1 MASEARPARRPLW
14 LRILLG
20 MFGLI
25 LGLVLLA
32 LGAAAWLLGTESGA
46 RMLVPRLLERT
57 EGAVAVHG
65 LHGPLIGPLRIE
77 RIVVERTNE
86 RIELTDV
93 RLDWRARA
101 LLDRTLHVR
110 ALHVARVVVT
120 SRIEQT
126 PEPATGAPDSLALP
140 LALRIEEVRVDQ
152 GELRRGPAPLA
163 SFGPLALGL
172 NYANAQYLLDLRRFG
187 AAPELEGASANAGLR
202 GRLDL
207 SARQPFPLSGRF
219 SFDSKARIDER
230 TVGAEGTLVLD
241 GTLQELLTRLELN
254 INGAPLAGRAV
265 LHPFSDQLL
274 GSAEL
279 RGHAIDLRALDP
291 ALPRTAL
298 ELTLDA
304 DAEGAGM
311 LRLQNQSPASL
322 DQRGLP
328 LQQLTLRFRQQPG
341 ALEFEDLRVR
351 LGSASGAARSAGE
364 VVGKGRYANG
374 ALTLALRT
382 DKLDLQRIDAR
393 MRSTRLSGSV
403 DARHADGRQ
412 EFTLALTEP
421 FGRQRIALDA
431 HAILADAAI
440 EIRRAELQAG
450 AGRLRAE
457 GMVALE
463 GSQAFRAR
471 GAVSRFRLH
480 DFGRFEQVPEMNLNG
495 SFSLEGAR
503 APQLQADLQFDIADS
518 RLGGQ
523 PMSGAGRARL
533 RGERLEV
540 PQLSLASGANRLS
553 LQGQLDDGDAEL
565 AFSLQA
571 PRLGQLGPSFGGA
584 LFAEG
589 SASGSLQRPA
599 INASWQAQDA
609 RLPGDLRIGSMQ
621 GHADLQLDLHLDRDA
636 ALMLRGGE
644 AALEATDLQR
654 GDQRVARLDARLRFA
669 PQPGAPL
676 AFDLDARG
684 IDAGGAAIESA
695 VVNVDGTTARH
706 TLQARLTEKGQQWAA
721 RLAGGLAGLD
731 APADPRWEGR
741 LEGLEASGRINAR
754 SSTSAPLLLSR
765 EQVRIEDLQLAI
777 EGGQIRLDR
786 FERNAE
792 GFASR
797 GQVLRLQVA
806 PLLALLGGER
816 PVQTDLVLGGEW
828 DLRYDETLNGRLALR
843 RESGDLTV
851 LGTAP
856 VTLGL
861 SALRAE
867 AEARDGRLRLDA
879 EAAGQRMGRI
889 RLDAATRLGDGDN
902 GLALAP
908 DAALEGRARIDIPS
922 LAWLAP
928 LVNPVIAADGR
939 LLGDIALGGTVG
951 TPAISGRIDGD
962 ALRVAHAELGLDLR
976 QGTLRSEFNG
986 DRLLLEG
993 LNFEGAQGRLHVS
1006 GPVELGDAP
1015 SARLLLEADR
1025 FAVLNR
1031 PDRRLVLSGDS
1042 RITWQKERAMVTG
1055 AFTVNS
1061 GYFDIGQADRP
1072 TLSDDVVIVGQ
1083 QNGEQRG
1090 LAAAI
1095 DVTVGFGDG
1104 VTVQGRGLDAR
1115 VGGQLRLLSDAGE
1128 APQAEGRL
1136 RVLKGTFSAYGR
1148 ELAIEQ
1154 GELRFAGPLNNPA
1167 LDILAMRRG
1176 QEVEAGVSVRGTVL
1190 APRITLVSEP
1200 VVPDAEKL
1208 AWLVIGRSLAN
1219 AGAGELGSLQ
1229 AAAAALLA
1237 QGAAAGVQSRIA
1249 SAFGLDTFSVGTSDD
1264 TLQQRIVTLGKQLSS
1279 RLYVGYQH
1287 GLESAASVVQLRY
1300 LLTPRLSVEAEAG
1313 ARSALSLF
1321 YNIAF
1326 D

>member
-1 MASEARPARRPLW
+1 MDSEARSTRRPL
-14 LRILLG
+14 LARILLG
-20 MFGLI
+20 LLGLI
-25 LGLVLLA
+25 LVLVLLA

-46 RMLVPRLLERT
+46 RVLVPRLLERT

-110 ALHVARVVVT
+110 ALYVARMVVT

-126 PEPATGAPDSLALP
+126 PEPATGPPESLALP
-140 LALRIEEVRVDQ
+140 LALRIEDVRVDQ

-172 NYANAQYLLDLRRFG
+172 NYANEQYLLDLRRFG
-187 AAPELEGASANAGLR
+187 ASPELEGASANAGLR

-230 TVGAEGTLVLD
+230 TMGAEGTLVLD
-241 GTLQELLTRLELN
+241 GTLQELLTKLELN

-304 DAEGAGM
+304 DAEGAGT
-311 LRLQNQSPASL
+311 LRVQNQAPASL
-322 DQRGLP
+322 DQQGLP

-374 ALTLALRT
+374 ALTLALHT
-382 DKLDLQRIDAR
+382 DKLDLQRIDGR

-471 GAVSRFRLH
+471 GEVSRFRLH
-480 DFGRFEQVPEMNLNG
+480 DFGRFAQVPEMNLNG

-503 APQLQADLQFDIADS
+503 APQLEGDLQFDIADS

-523 PMSGAGRARL
+523 PLSGAGRVRL
-533 RGERLEV
+533 RGERIEV

-565 AFSLQA
+565 KFTLQA
-571 PRLGQLGPSFGGA
+571 PRLGQLGPSFSGA

-589 SASGSLQRPA
+589 SASGSLQHPA

-621 GHADLQLDLHLDRDA
+621 GHADLQFDREA

-644 AALEATDLQR
+644 AALEASGLQR

-676 AFDLDARG
+676 AFDLDAKG

-706 TLQARLTEKGQQWAA
+706 TLQARITEKGQQWAA

-731 APADPRWEGR
+731 VPADPRWEGR

-765 EQVRIEDLQLAI
+765 EQVRIEDLQLAV

-786 FERNAE
+786 FERNAD

-816 PVQTDLVLGGEW
+816 PLQTDLVLGGEW
-828 DLRYDETLNGRLALR
+828 DLRYDEALNGRLALR

-867 AEARDGRLRLDA
+867 AEARDGRIRLDA

-908 DAALEGRARIDIPS
+908 NAALEGRARIDIPS

-939 LLGDIALGGTVG
+939 LAGDITLGGTIS

-976 QGTLRSEFNG
+976 QGTLRSEFDG
-986 DRLLLEG
+986 DRLLLQG
-993 LNFEGAQGRLHVS
+993 LNFEGPQGRLRVS

-1015 SARLLLEADR
+1015 AARLLLEADR

-1115 VGGQLRLLSDAGE
+1115 VGGQLRVLSDAGE

-1264 TLQQRIVTLGKQLSS
+1264 TLQQRIVTIGKQLSS